1 MPTFVMWILLTPG
14 VALLTEDPQPPEVL
28 RQVLHN
34 RAAVDLAA
42 IEWSVDFW
50 DDRGES
56 VTKTWGMTSKF
67 VDGDELA
74 IIHGDENG
82 CLRPEALG
90 ELGACSE
97 ERILIKDGM
106 EWLFLE
112 HTGSCSVQGGRPG
125 DSGPARRMTT
135 VDVRT
140 LGLYS
145 HNAPWPIE
153 GFWTRQGS
161 VSRFDV
167 VQKGDQCEVKAFL
180 DSATG
185 SDSVYVQWTIDV
197 LRGPNPVR
205 TAVIHNGTA
214 FREATCELE
223 KFGDR
228 WLPAVTTL
236 KMQGRRLHTVRL
248 ESVVLDDPD
257 LIPPLSLK
265 DLSLPAGI
273 QVSDGEDP
281 YGKFWDGEKLLTPAE
296 FGAAIR
302 AGTIDQSEATE
313 IYRYNK
319 TPQGYGR
326 FPFPGKSRQ
335 AAFLV
340 LDEPVRKPGLWE
352 EYVRLY
358 VRLYQMDAAQR
369 RRAWVHLR
377 ACQKPA
383 MDVLAKQAQGERDV
397 KGSLEGLTGEA
408 LEQRTVSV
416 QDRLARM
423 KEATDQALDRQ
434 FKNLRDGLWE
444 MLTPRQRE
452 EGAQRI
458 AALKDGSS
466 SGT

>member
-1 MPTFVMWILLTPG
+1 MPTFVMLILLTPCIPN
-14 VALLTEDPQPPEVL
+14 LTEDPPPPEVL

-50 DDRGES
+50 DDRGDS

-67 VDGDELA
+67 VGGDELA
-74 IIHGDENG
+74 ITHGDENG
-82 CLRPEALG
+82 CLRPDDLG

-97 ERILIKDGM
+97 ERILIKEGK
-106 EWLFLE
+106 EWLYLE
-112 HTGSCSVQGGRPG
+112 HTNYCDVQGGRPG
-125 DSGPARRMTT
+125 DSGPSRRMTT

-161 VSRFDV
+161 VSRFEVD
-167 VQKGDQCEVKAFL
+167 QKGDQCEVKAFL

-197 LRGPNPVR
+197 SRGPNPVR
-205 TAVIHNGTA
+205 TAVIHNGMA

-228 WLPAVTTL
+228 WLPAVTTFKL
-236 KMQGRRLHTVRL
+236 QGRRVHTVRL

-257 LIPPLSLK
+257 LIPPLSLS
-265 DLSLPAGI
+265 DLSLPTG
-273 QVSDGEDP
+273 VLVFDGEDRH
-281 YGKFWDGEKLLTPAE
+281 GKIWDGEKLLTPAE
-296 FGAAIR
+296 FAAAIR
-302 AGTIDQSEATE
+302 AGTVDQSEITE
-313 IYRYNK
+313 LSQYNK
-319 TPQGYGR
+319 SPQGYGR
-326 FPFPGKSRQ
+326 YPFPDRTRN

-340 LDEPVRKPGLWE
+340 MDMPARKPGLWE

-369 RRAWVHLR
+369 RRAWSHLR

-383 MDVLAKQAQGERDV
+383 MDVLAKQADSEQDA
-397 KGSLEGLTGEA
+397 KGSLAGLTGEA

-458 AALKDGSS
+458 AGLKEGSS